1 MTEYMTEILLIF
13 WIISSVFI
21 VFERK
26 IYRIII
32 YFGIFSLITSVV
44 YLFLGGPDV
53 AMAEAGIS
61 AFATI
66 FFLVCIEKYYSDGEN
81 REKEK
86 QPAEKQWKRLGGV
99 LPALLFCVALCGL
112 FIYFV
117 PQVTVSTYL
126 KELYLD
132 RFTHDVGGLNA
143 VTSIYLGYR
152 VYDTLFE
159 ALILVIAV
167 VAVGHM
173 SWYEK
178 QTVPDGRHSEIES
191 SVMAKFTMRIICPML
206 LIFGAYL
213 IANGHISAGGGF
225 QGGLAVAAFF
235 ICRFMVYGIY
245 DMPVNTVI
253 KLEEFIFI
261 NIIIVPIIAIFTGT
275 TFFAEGTTPFTQN
288 FYLIAMNILIGAKV
302 ACGFFVLFYHYV
314 AIERLPDG
322 KLGKIAEL

>member
-1 MTEYMTEILLIF
+1 MTEILFIF
-13 WIISSVFI
+13 WIISTI
-21 VFERK
+21 LIIFERK
-26 IYRIII
+26 IYRVII

-66 FFLVCIEKYYSDGEN
+66 FFLVCIEKYYNDGN
-81 REKEK
+81 GKEKEHQATAK
-86 QPAEKQWKRLGGV
+86 FGKRFVGA
-99 LPALLFCVALCGL
+99 LPALLFCAALCGL
-112 FIYFV
+112 FIYFM

-126 KELYLD
+126 KDLYLD
-132 RFTHDVGGLNA
+132 RFWYDVGGLNA

-167 VAVGHM
+167 VAVGHL
-173 SWYEK
+173 SWYEQ
-178 QTVPDGRHSEIES
+178 QTVPDGRHSEIEN

-235 ICRFMVYGIY
+235 ICRYMVYGIY
-245 DMPVNTVI
+245 DMPIKKVI
-253 KLEEFIFI
+253 KLEELIFI

-275 TFFAEGTTPFTQN
+275 TLFAAGASPLTQN
-288 FYLIAMNILIGAKV
+288 IYLIAMNILIGAKV
-302 ACGFFVLFYHYV
+302 ACGFFVLFYRYI
-314 AIERLPDG
+314 AIERLPE
-322 KLGKIAEL
+322 KLDKIVEL